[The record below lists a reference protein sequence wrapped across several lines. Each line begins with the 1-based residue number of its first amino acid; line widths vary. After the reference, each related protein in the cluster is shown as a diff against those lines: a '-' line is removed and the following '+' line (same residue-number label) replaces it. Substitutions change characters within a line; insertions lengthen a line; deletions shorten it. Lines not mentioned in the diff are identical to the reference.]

1 MSVVLAKC
9 LEAKTRCFFT
19 ICNNLTALTTRLH
32 LEMWQ
37 LWCND
42 DDDNDDDKTD
52 YFTPCACTWDNK
64 YTLAQSLHRK
74 LMPSSP
80 QLHHETYL
88 LTCRINTEART
99 PGIFGHFIL
108 EQAQATRGG
117 AIPSGTLESPLSI
130 SRAKALASTSTLH
143 QDTKNSGFG
152 NSYVQMCV
160 FIFVQCMPMPPCMTD
175 FFPIGDSGSFTH
187 KLIESRPPSATV
199 VFADAG
205 QLELV

>member
-1 MSVVLAKC
+1 MVLAKC

-88 LTCRINTEART
+88 LTCRINTEAQT

-108 EQAQATRGG
+108 VQAQATRGG
-117 AIPSGTLESPLSI
+117 LYQVVPWSHLSPHLERKPLQVLQRCIRTPRIVVSET
-130 SRAKALASTSTLH
+130 AM
-143 QDTKNSGFG
+143 FG
-152 NSYVQMCV
+152 RVYSFSYSAC
-160 FIFVQCMPMPPCMTD
+160 QCR
-175 FFPIGDSGSFTH
+175 H
-187 KLIESRPPSATV
+187 A
-199 VFADAG
+199 
-205 QLELV
+205 